1 MIRKLLVTIFCIA
14 VMYLWA
20 FCCVTVFN
28 IKDSAMFLFVLFLGA
43 IIIAASGVR
52 LFESKPKP
60 RHATKNVIFDFE
72 GNK

>member
-14 VMYLWA
+14 VMYLLA
-20 FCCVTVFN
+20 FCVTVFD
-28 IKDSAMFLFVLFLGA
+28 IKDSAMFLFVLFFG
-43 IIIAASGVR
+43 IVFIASWGVR
-52 LFESKPKP
+52 LCESKPKP